1 MKTNQLMFLT
11 QWSVVN
17 NTEKVDPDTGITT
30 VTLQFPKTFEADAN
44 ILDLYDDFLKD
55 LATEGERA

>member
-1 MKTNQLMFLT
+1 M
-11 QWSVVN
+11 N

-55 LATEGERA
+55 LATDASCWGLRVRASRRFLT